1 EWLRRRCYCFVRS
14 CCYKRDYP
22 VGTEEPA
29 QEQRRLVQIR
39 SKTLLSEVLRGIG
52 ANEARYSC
60 RAVADGY
67 VGFAEATVYGA
78 RGVGEPFVVRAQG
91 ISAIRPCDAEE
102 SAAHALISVIKK
114 ECSVEFDDTNWF
126 DMNRYHVET
135 ERLKRALGRA
145 RKKCNTLAK
154 KARLLEI
161 GWDRALDSLGSVNQI
176 CDDICSFV
184 LGGPDADDLSHR
196 EVGVFYDV
204 HRLGEYAE
212 SFVDE
217 GLANLTSVAARYI

>member
-1 EWLRRRCYCFVRS
+1 M
-14 CCYKRDYP
+14 
-22 VGTEEPA
+22 
-29 QEQRRLVQIR
+29 QIR

-67 VGFAEATVYGA
+67 IGFAEATVYGA

-126 DMNRYHVET
+126 DMNHYHVET

>member
-14 CCYKRDYP
+14 CCCKRDYP
-22 VGTEEPA
+22 VGMEEPA
-29 QEQRRLVQIR
+29 QEQRRLMQIR

-126 DMNRYHVET
+126 DMNHYHVET
-135 ERLKRALGRA
+135 ATE
-145 RKKCNTLAK
+145 
-154 KARLLEI
+154 
-161 GWDRALDSLGSVNQI
+161 
-176 CDDICSFV
+176 
-184 LGGPDADDLSHR
+184 
-196 EVGVFYDV
+196 
-204 HRLGEYAE
+204 E
-212 SFVDE
+212 SSWV
-217 GLANLTSVAARYI
+217 S

>member
-1 EWLRRRCYCFVRS
+1 M
-14 CCYKRDYP
+14 
-22 VGTEEPA
+22 EEPA
-29 QEQRRLVQIR
+29 QEQRWLVQIR

-176 CDDICSFV
+176 CDDICSSV
-184 LGGPDADDLSHR
+184 VGGPDADDLSHR
-196 EVGVFYDV
+196 EVGVLYDV

>member
-1 EWLRRRCYCFVRS
+1 M
-14 CCYKRDYP
+14 
-22 VGTEEPA
+22 
-29 QEQRRLVQIR
+29 QIR

-126 DMNRYHVET
+126 DMNHYH
-135 ERLKRALGRA
+135 
-145 RKKCNTLAK
+145 

-176 CDDICSFV
+176 CDDICSSV

-196 EVGVFYDV
+196 EVGVLYDV
-204 HRLGEYAE
+204 HRLSEYAE